1 MSHTATPRRSRPKGR
16 IAAGLAIVLAL
27 LALGLIATTI
37 YALRLPEHLS
47 EQDTFIV
54 GQSQLIP
61 GAPGVLHVQVQRHDD
76 ARPVDGAS
84 VQVALKPQQGGRSQV
99 LYEGTTD
106 AEGRVAATFTVP
118 EVADPAQQIVVTS
131 RSALGGDT
139 LEQAVT
145 VERSFKVLLVTDK
158 PIYQPGQQILIRALA
173 LSAFD
178 RKPAAGS
185 PIEVTVADAKGNKVY
200 RQAATASDYGAVSW
214 AFQLADEVN
223 HGAYKISATLGDT
236 TSERTV
242 TVKPYVLPKFKVTA
256 TTDEDFYRPGQRV
269 TGRVE
274 AAYFFGKPV
283 DGGRV
288 QLSGWVYDV
297 GRQQALD
304 LSGQT
309 DAGGGFTFEFDL
321 PGYLVGGLEGGVADY
336 ILEAAVTDGA
346 AHTEQVSIRIP
357 VAQQGVV
364 IEAVPESGTL
374 KPGLENIVYVMTAYP
389 DGSPA
394 ECEVRVVVNGREY
407 QAHTGPY
414 GLGELRL
421 TPDSPHADIQIY
433 AEDAL
438 GHSGQLQ
445 KYIEGQEWGPLVLLR
460 PERATYRAGETMQ
473 VEILTTESSGSIYLD
488 ITREGQTLST
498 RALDVANGKATAAVD
513 LTPDLYGT
521 LALHAYKP
529 ISSGQIVRDTRL
541 VVVDAAADLA
551 LQVQLDKDLYL
562 PGEQASVTIE
572 VAGQDGQGVQ
582 SALGLAVVDES
593 VFALQEQDPGF
604 AKLYFLLEQ
613 ELLEP
618 KFDLHG
624 MTFTDLMAGS
634 EDLALKE
641 AQDTAAQASLAGV
654 GEAAFGLIANSH
666 NLKYQVAQARQ
677 GRILG
682 TVGKALYPTLIVI
695 PILTVLAL
703 GYSLWRERV
712 LGRSLLAGIGAP
724 LALFGCA
731 FAYLAVMPLPGAPWA
746 DSPLD
751 KLSYVVDELGT
762 ALLCLAGPA
771 LLGGVI
777 GAIGLAV
784 RAVRHKDLPLGVALL
799 MLGSYLVLLPLFAL
813 VLFAIEPDEPRPVT
827 IIGFAA
833 AYLAI
838 PLAFGARAAGFGVK
852 RQGWA
857 SVAAAFVALLALFA
871 LAGSAAVVSA
881 SGRALSNAG
890 VGGAQWGDQGLV
902 GEVMLEAGMPVP
914 VEAIKEAAPMPMA
927 TASPAIVERPPA
939 ATGGEAQSQA
949 APLLRQFFPETMYW
963 NPDAVTDASGRWQ
976 AELDLAH
983 TITTWRLTALASAQD
998 GRLGSTTAPL
1008 RVFQDFFVDI
1018 DLPVALTQGD
1028 EVSMPVAVY
1037 NYLPSGQR
1045 VELTLEQQDWF
1056 EGLGEASQAVEVAP
1070 GDVSVVYF
1078 PIKVTATEGRFRPV
1092 VTAMGEKMSDA
1103 TTLRHDVQVVPNG
1116 KRFDQTI
1123 SDRLAGDA
1131 EQTVTIPR
1139 EAIAGT
1145 ARILVKVYPGILSQV
1160 VEGLDALLRM
1170 PYGCFEQ
1177 TSSTTY
1183 PNVLVLDYI
1192 KSTGQAAPEAQ
1203 MKAEQY
1209 INLGYQRLT
1218 TFEVAGGG
1226 FSLFGSNPPDRML
1239 TAYGLMEFS
1248 DMARV
1253 HPVDQAMIDRAARWL
1268 VSQQK
1273 SDGSWENDQG
1283 LVHESSWQS
1292 LGNERLPVTAYI
1304 VWALTE
1310 AGYGGE
1316 SGAQKGLD
1324 YVRELQAGAT
1334 DAYALALVANALAAA
1349 DPQGSPTQAALDR
1362 LAGMATVEGN
1372 GAYWKS
1378 NIATFMGAT
1387 GQTGSI
1393 ETTALAAYA
1402 FLRAEQHTDLA
1413 NQALTYLIQQK
1424 DGYGTWSTTQATV
1437 LTLKAPL
1444 LSVRKG
1450 GEGADATVIISLNGE
1465 ETEPIRINEENFDV
1479 VQMVSFTDKPT
1490 PGDNKVR
1497 IEVKGKGNLMYQIS
1511 ASYYL
1516 LWDQVPVVEADLSLM
1531 DISVSYDRTELAV
1544 NDTIEVAVHV
1554 ELKEGAAR
1562 QAIVDLGVPPGFEV
1576 QSEDLAG
1583 LVARD
1588 SDRPA
1593 DYPGPK
1599 FSRFDLTGRQI
1610 IVYLEGLKAGQ
1621 PLDFSYRIRARYPI
1635 KAQTPPSSAY
1645 DYYNPGVSAVS
1656 APAAIGVTP

>member
-1 MSHTATPRRSRPKGR
+1 MSHTTERRRSLPKGR
-16 IAAGLAIVLAL
+16 IVAGLVVVLAL
-27 LALGLIATTI
+27 IAAGLIATTV

-47 EQDTFIV
+47 EQDTFIL

-61 GAPGVLHVQVQRHDD
+61 GAPGALHVQVQRHDD
-76 ARPVDGAS
+76 ARPIGGAT
-84 VQVALKPQQGGRSQV
+84 VRVALKPQQGGRSQV

-131 RSALGGDT
+131 RSDLGSDT

-145 VERSFKVLLVTDK
+145 VERSFKVLLATDK

-173 LSAFD
+173 LGAFD
-178 RKPAAGS
+178 HKSAAGS

-200 RQAATASDYGAVSW
+200 RQAAMTSDYGVASW
-214 AFQLADEVN
+214 TFQLAGEVN
-223 HGAYKISATLGDT
+223 HGAYKISAALGDT
-236 TSERTV
+236 TSEKTV
-242 TVKPYVLPKFKVTA
+242 TVKPYVLPKFKVAA

-297 GRQQALD
+297 GRQQVLD

-309 DAGGGFTFEFDL
+309 DAGGGFSFEFDL
-321 PGYLVGGLEGGVADY
+321 PGYLVGGLESGVADY
-336 ILEAAVTDGA
+336 ILEVAVTDGA

-357 VAQQGVV
+357 VAQQGILV
-364 IEAVPESGTL
+364 EAVPESGTF
-374 KPGLENIVYVMTAYP
+374 KPGLENIVYLMTAYP

-394 ECEVRVVVNGREY
+394 ECEVRVIINGREY
-407 QAHTGPY
+407 QAQTGPY

-421 TPDSPHADIQIY
+421 TPDSPYADLQIY
-433 AEDAL
+433 VADAL

-445 KYIEGQEWGPLVLLR
+445 KYVEGREQGAMVLLR
-460 PERATYRAGETMQ
+460 PERATYRVGETME
-473 VEILTTESSGSIYLD
+473 VEVLTTESSGSIYLD

-498 RALDVANGKATAAVD
+498 RALDVADGKASAAVD

-521 LALHAYKP
+521 LTLHAYKP
-529 ISSGQIVRDTRL
+529 MSSGQIVRDTRL
-541 VVVDAAADLA
+541 VVVDAPTDLA
-551 LQVQLDKDLYL
+551 LQVQLDKESYL
-562 PGEQASVTIE
+562 PGEQASVTIG
-572 VAGQDGQGVQ
+572 VTGQDGQGVQ

-624 MTFTDLMAGS
+624 MTFADLMAGT
-634 EDLALKE
+634 EDPALRQ
-641 AQDTAAQASLAGV
+641 AQNTAAQASLASA

-666 NLKYQVAQARQ
+666 ALKYQMAQARQ

-682 TVGKALYPTLIVI
+682 TVGRALYPTLIVI
-695 PILTVLAL
+695 PIFAVIAL

-712 LGRSLLAGIGAP
+712 LGRSLLVGIGAP
-724 LALFGCA
+724 LMVMACGVA
-731 FAYLAVMPLPGAPWA
+731 FLAVMPLPGAPWA
-746 DSPLD
+746 DTPLD
-751 KLSYVVDELGT
+751 KLAYIVDELGT

-771 LLGGVI
+771 LLSGVI

-784 RAVRHKDLPLGVALL
+784 RAVRQRDLPLGVALL

-827 IIGFAA
+827 IIAFAL

-838 PLAFGARAAGFGVK
+838 PLAFGVRAAGFGLK

-857 SVAAAFVALLALFA
+857 SAAAGFVALLALFA
-871 LAGSAAVVSA
+871 LAASVAVVSA
-881 SGRALSNAG
+881 SGEMLANSG
-890 VGGAQWGDQGLV
+890 VGGAQWG
-902 GEVMLEAGMPVP
+902 GEGIVEEVALDAGMPLP
-914 VEAIKEAAPMPMA
+914 VEAIKEMAPMPTAAPA
-927 TASPAIVERPPA
+927 TADRPPA
-939 ATGGEAQSQA
+939 ATGGGAGSQA

-963 NPDAVTDASGRWQ
+963 NPDAVTDSNGHWQ
-976 AELDLAH
+976 AGLDLAH

-998 GRLGSTTAPL
+998 GRLGSATAPL

-1056 EGLGEASQAVEVAP
+1056 ESLGEASQAVEVAP

-1092 VTAMGEKMSDA
+1092 VTAIGEKMSDA

-1116 KRFDQTI
+1116 KRFDQAI
-1123 SDRLAGDA
+1123 SDRLAENA

-1139 EAIAGT
+1139 EAIPGT

-1183 PNVLVLDYI
+1183 PNVLVLDYL
-1192 KSTGQAAPEAQ
+1192 KSTDQTAPEAQ

-1253 HPVDQAMIDRAARWL
+1253 HPVDEAIIDRAARWL
-1268 VSQQK
+1268 LSQQQG
-1273 SDGSWENDQG
+1273 DGGWENDQG

-1304 VWALTE
+1304 VWALAE
-1310 AGYGGE
+1310 AGYGDEPGT
-1316 SGAQKGLD
+1316 QKGLD
-1324 YVRELQAGAT
+1324 YVRELQSEAT

-1349 DPQGSPTQAALDR
+1349 DPQGSATQTALDR
-1362 LAGMATVEGN
+1362 LAGMAAVEGN
-1372 GAYWKS
+1372 SAYWKS
-1378 NIATFMGAT
+1378 DIATFMGAT

-1402 FLRAEQHTDLA
+1402 FLRAEQHTELA

-1424 DGYGTWSTTQATV
+1424 DGYGTWNTTQATV
-1437 LTLKAPL
+1437 LTLKALL

-1450 GEGADATVIISLNGE
+1450 GEGSDATVMVSLNGE
-1465 ETEPIRINEENFDV
+1465 ETEPLRIGEENFDV
-1479 VQMVSFTDKPT
+1479 VQMVSFTDKPV

-1516 LWDQVPVVEADLSLM
+1516 PWDKAPVVEAGRSLM
-1531 DISVSYDRTELAV
+1531 DISVGYDRTEMAV
-1544 NDTIEVAVHV
+1544 NDTIEVSVHV

-1562 QAIVDLGVPPGFEV
+1562 QAIIDLGVPPGFEV
-1576 QSEDLAG
+1576 QSEDLAE

-1645 DYYNPGVSAVS
+1645 DYYNPEVSAVA
-1656 APAAIGVTP
+1656 APAAIQVTP

>member
-1 MSHTATPRRSRPKGR
+1 MSHTASRQKSSPRGW
-16 IAAGLAIVLAL
+16 IVAGLIVLLAL
-27 LALGLIATTI
+27 LASSLVATTI

-47 EQDTFIV
+47 EQDTSIL
-54 GQSQLIP
+54 GSSRLIP

-76 ARPVDGAS
+76 ALPVAGAN
-84 VQVALKPQQGGRSQV
+84 VQVALRPQQGGRSQV
-99 LYEGTTD
+99 LYEGTTN
-106 AEGRVAATFTVP
+106 AEGRVEATFTVP
-118 EVADPAQQIVVTS
+118 EVTDPAQQIVVTS
-131 RSALGGDT
+131 RSDLGRDT

-145 VERSFKVLLVTDK
+145 VERSFRVLLATDK

-173 LSAFD
+173 LGAFD
-178 RKPAAGS
+178 RRPADGS

-200 RQAATASDYGAVSW
+200 RQAATTSDYGAASW
-214 AFQLADEVN
+214 TFQLADEVN
-223 HGAYKISATLGDT
+223 HGAYKITATLGDT
-236 TSERTV
+236 TSEKTV
-242 TVKPYVLPKFKVTA
+242 TVKPYVLPKFKVAA

-269 TGRVE
+269 SGQVE
-274 AAYFFGKPV
+274 VAYFFGKPV
-283 DGGRV
+283 DGGQV
-288 QLSGWVYDV
+288 QLAGWVYDV
-297 GRQQALD
+297 ERQQVLD

-309 DAGGGFTFEFDL
+309 GADGRFAFEFDL
-321 PGYLVGGLEGGVADY
+321 PGYLVGGLESGVADY
-336 ILEAAVTDGA
+336 ILEVAVTDGA

-357 VAQQGVV
+357 VAQQGILV
-364 IEAVPESGTL
+364 EAVPESGTF
-374 KPGLENIVYVMTAYP
+374 KPGLENILYLMTAYP

-394 ECEVRVVVNGREY
+394 ECDVRVVVNGREY

-421 TPDSPHADIQIY
+421 MPDSPYADLQLY

-445 KYIEGQEWGPLVLLR
+445 KYIEGQEWGTLVLLR
-460 PERATYRAGETMQ
+460 PDQATYRVGETMSL
-473 VEILTTESSGSIYLD
+473 EILTTEGSGSIYLD

-498 RALDVANGKATAAVD
+498 RALDVVNGKATAAVD

-521 LALHAYKP
+521 LTLHAYKP
-529 ISSGQIVRDTRL
+529 LSSGQIVRDTRL
-541 VVVDAAADLA
+541 VVVDTPTDLA
-551 LQVQLDKDLYL
+551 LHVQLDKESYL
-562 PGEQASVTIE
+562 PGERVSLQIDVT
-572 VAGQDGQGVQ
+572 GQGGRGIQ
-582 SALGLAVVDES
+582 SALGLAIVDES

-624 MTFTDLMAGS
+624 MTLPDLMAGA
-634 EDLALKE
+634 EDPALRQ
-641 AQDTAAQASLAGV
+641 AQNTAAQAALAGI
-654 GEAAFGLIANSH
+654 GESAFGLIADSH
-666 NLKYQVAQARQ
+666 DLKYQMAQTRSS
-677 GRILG
+677 RILG
-682 TVGKALYPTLIVI
+682 TVGKALYPTLIAI
-695 PILTVLAL
+695 PIIAVIAL
-703 GYSLWRERV
+703 GYSLWREPV
-712 LGRSLLAGIGAP
+712 LGRSLLVGIGLP
-724 LALFGCA
+724 LLLIAWA
-731 FAYLAVMPLPGAPWA
+731 IVSLAVIPLPNAPWA
-746 DSPLD
+746 DTPLD
-751 KLSYVVDELGT
+751 KLSYLIQELGL
-762 ALLCLAGPA
+762 ALTCLAGPA
-771 LLGGVI
+771 LLAGVI
-777 GAIGLAV
+777 GAMGLAV
-784 RAVRHKDLPLGVALL
+784 RAVRQRDLPLGVALL

-813 VLFAIEPDEPRPVT
+813 VLAAINPDEPRPLT
-827 IIGFAA
+827 IVAFAA
-833 AYLAI
+833 AYLSI
-838 PLAFGARAAGFGVK
+838 PLAFGARAAGFGFK

-857 SVAAAFVALLALFA
+857 FAAAAFVAVLALLALA
-871 LAGSAAVVSA
+871 APVAVISAARPMLA
-881 SGRALSNAG
+881 NTG
-890 VGGAQWGDQGLV
+890 VGGAQWGGPEGVMFD
-902 GEVMLEAGMPVP
+902 EVVL
-914 VEAIKEAAPMPMA
+914 VEAAGAKEMAPQPTAAP
-927 TASPAIVERPPA
+927 SA
-939 ATGGEAQSQA
+939 ADGPSSGTGGGAQTQA

-963 NPDAVTDASGRWQ
+963 NPDAVTDADGHWQ

-1028 EVSMPVAVY
+1028 EVAMPVAVY
-1037 NYLPSGQR
+1037 NYLQTGQR
-1045 VELTLEQQDWF
+1045 VELALEQQDWF
-1056 EGLGEASQAVEVAP
+1056 DSLGEPSQAVEVAP

-1092 VTAMGEKMSDA
+1092 VTAIGEKMSDA
-1103 TTLRHDVQVVPNG
+1103 TTLRHDVQVIPNG
-1116 KRFDQTI
+1116 KRFDQAI
-1123 SDRLAGDA
+1123 SDRLTGNA
-1131 EQTVTIPR
+1131 EQTVTIPG

-1145 ARILVKVYPGILSQV
+1145 AKILVKVYPGILSQV
-1160 VEGLDALLRM
+1160 VEGLNALLRM

-1183 PNVLVLDYI
+1183 PNVLVLDYLE
-1192 KSTGQAAPEAQ
+1192 STGQAAPEAQ
-1203 MKAEQY
+1203 LKAEQY

-1226 FSLFGSNPPDRML
+1226 FSLFGENPPDRML

-1253 HPVDQAMIDRAARWL
+1253 HPIDQAMIDRAAHWL
-1268 VSQQK
+1268 LSQQQG
-1273 SDGSWENDQG
+1273 DGSWENDQG

-1310 AGYGGE
+1310 AGYGDE
-1316 SGAQKGLD
+1316 SGMQKGLD
-1324 YVRELQAGAT
+1324 YVREFQAEAT

-1349 DPQGSPTQAALDR
+1349 DPQDSATQAALDR
-1362 LAGMATVEGN
+1362 LAGMAVVEGN
-1372 GAYWKS
+1372 GAHWKS
-1378 NIATFMGAT
+1378 DIATFMGAT

-1437 LTLKAPL
+1437 LTLKALL
-1444 LSVRKG
+1444 LSVHKG
-1450 GEGADATVIISLNGE
+1450 GEGADATVMVSLNGE
-1465 ETEPIRINEENFDV
+1465 ETDPIRITEDSFDV
-1479 VQMVSFTDKPT
+1479 VQMVSFTDKPV

-1516 LWDQVPVVEADLSLM
+1516 PWDKVPVVEMGQPLM
-1531 DISVSYDRTELAV
+1531 NIAVSYDRTELAV
-1544 NDTIEVAVHV
+1544 NDTVEVSVHV
-1554 ELKEGAAR
+1554 ELTEGAAR

-1593 DYPGPK
+1593 DYSGVK
-1599 FSRFDLTGRQI
+1599 FSHFDLTGRQI

-1635 KAQTPPSSAY
+1635 RAQTPPSSAY
-1645 DYYNPGVSAVS
+1645 DYYNPSVSATS
-1656 APAAIGVTP
+1656 APAAIQVTP

>member
-1 MSHTATPRRSRPKGR
+1 M
-16 IAAGLAIVLAL
+16 
-27 LALGLIATTI
+27 
-37 YALRLPEHLS
+37 
-47 EQDTFIV
+47 
-54 GQSQLIP
+54 QL
-61 GAPGVLHVQVQRHDD
+61 D
-76 ARPVDGAS
+76 
-84 VQVALKPQQGGRSQV
+84 
-99 LYEGTTD
+99 
-106 AEGRVAATFTVP
+106 
-118 EVADPAQQIVVTS
+118 
-131 RSALGGDT
+131 
-139 LEQAVT
+139 
-145 VERSFKVLLVTDK
+145 
-158 PIYQPGQQILIRALA
+158 
-173 LSAFD
+173 
-178 RKPAAGS
+178 
-185 PIEVTVADAKGNKVY
+185 
-200 RQAATASDYGAVSW
+200 
-214 AFQLADEVN
+214 
-223 HGAYKISATLGDT
+223 
-236 TSERTV
+236 
-242 TVKPYVLPKFKVTA
+242 
-256 TTDEDFYRPGQRV
+256 
-269 TGRVE
+269 
-274 AAYFFGKPV
+274 
-283 DGGRV
+283 
-288 QLSGWVYDV
+288 GWVYDV
-297 GRQQALD
+297 ERQQVLD

-309 DAGGGFTFEFDL
+309 DAAGGFSFEFDL
-321 PGYLVGGLEGGVADY
+321 PGYLVGGLESGVADY
-336 ILEAAVTDGA
+336 VLEVAVTDGA

-357 VAQQGVV
+357 VAQQGILV
-364 IEAVPESGTL
+364 EAIPESGTF
-374 KPGLENIVYVMTAYP
+374 KPGLENILYLMTAYP

-394 ECEVRVVVNGREY
+394 ECDVRVVVNGREY
-407 QAHTGPY
+407 QADTGPY

-421 TPDSPHADIQIY
+421 TPDAPYADLQLY
-433 AEDAL
+433 AQDAL
-438 GHSGQLQ
+438 GHSGQIQ
-445 KYIEGQEWGPLVLLR
+445 KYIEGQEWGTLVLLR
-460 PERATYRAGETMQ
+460 PEQATYRVGETMNL
-473 VEILTTESSGSIYLD
+473 EILATESAGSIYLD

-498 RALDVANGKATAAVD
+498 RALDIVNGKATAAVD

-521 LALHAYKP
+521 LTLHAYKP
-529 ISSGQIVRDTRL
+529 LSSGQIVRDTRL
-541 VVVDAAADLA
+541 VVVDAPTDLA
-551 LQVQLDKDLYL
+551 LQVQLDKESYL
-562 PGEQASVTIE
+562 PGEQASLTID
-572 VAGQDGQGVQ
+572 VAGQDGQGLQ
-582 SALGLAVVDES
+582 SALGLAIVDES

-624 MTFTDLMAGS
+624 MTFTDLMAGA
-634 EDLALKE
+634 EDPALKQ
-641 AQDTAAQASLAGV
+641 AQNTAAQASLASI
-654 GEAAFGLIANSH
+654 GEAAFGLIADSH
-666 NLKYQVAQARQ
+666 DLKGQMAQARQ
-677 GRILG
+677 SRILG
-682 TVGKALYPTLIVI
+682 TVGKALYPTLIAI
-695 PILTVLAL
+695 PIIAVLAL

-712 LGRSLLAGIGAP
+712 LGRSLLVGVGLPLLLIGWAIAS
-724 LALFGCA
+724 LALIS
-731 FAYLAVMPLPGAPWA
+731 LPNAPWA
-746 DSPLD
+746 DTPLD
-751 KLSYVVDELGT
+751 KLAYLIEELGP
-762 ALLCLAGPA
+762 ALLCLVGPVLLAGA
-771 LLGGVI
+771 I

-784 RAVRHKDLPLGVALL
+784 RAVRRRDLPLGVALL

-813 VLFAIEPDEPRPVT
+813 VLAAIDPAEPRLVT
-827 IIGFAA
+827 IIAFAA
-833 AYLAI
+833 AYLVI
-838 PLAFGARAAGFGVK
+838 PLAFGARAAGFGFK

-857 SVAAAFVALLALFA
+857 FAAAAFVALLALFA
-871 LAGSAAVVSA
+871 LAAPIAVVSA
-881 SGRALSNAG
+881 SGRMLSNAG
-890 VGGAQWGDQGLV
+890 VGGAQWGGPQMV
-902 GEVMLEAGMPVP
+902 EEVMLDAGMPVP
-914 VEAIKEAAPMPMA
+914 VEAIKEMAPMP
-927 TASPAIVERPPA
+927 TAVPA
-939 ATGGEAQSQA
+939 AADRPTAGTDGGAQSQA

-963 NPDAVTDASGRWQ
+963 NPDAVTDASGHWQ
-976 AELDLAH
+976 ADLDLAH

-1028 EVSMPVAVY
+1028 EVAMPVAVY
-1037 NYLPSGQR
+1037 NYLQTGQR

-1056 EGLGEASQAVEVAP
+1056 EGLGQPSQTVDVAP

-1092 VTAMGEKMSDA
+1092 VTAIGEKMSDA
-1103 TTLRHDVQVVPNG
+1103 TTLRHDVQVIPNG

-1123 SDRLAGDA
+1123 SDRLTENA

-1139 EAIAGT
+1139 EAIPGT
-1145 ARILVKVYPGILSQV
+1145 AKILVKVYPGVLSQV

-1170 PYGCFEQ
+1170 PFGCFEQ

-1183 PNVLVLDYI
+1183 PNVLVLDYL

-1209 INLGYQRLT
+1209 INLGYQRLA
-1218 TFEVAGGG
+1218 TFEVVGGG
-1226 FSLFGSNPPDRML
+1226 FSLFGENPPDRML

-1253 HPVDQAMIDRAARWL
+1253 HPVDQAMIDRAAQWL
-1268 VSQQK
+1268 LSQQMG
-1273 SDGSWENDQG
+1273 DGSWENDQG

-1310 AGYGGE
+1310 AGYTDE
-1316 SGAQKGLD
+1316 SGTQKGLD
-1324 YVRELQAGAT
+1324 YVREFQAEA
-1334 DAYALALVANALAAA
+1334 DDPYALALVANALAAA
-1349 DPQGSPTQAALDR
+1349 DPQSSATQAALDR
-1362 LAGMATVEGN
+1362 LADMAVVEGN

-1402 FLRAEQHTDLA
+1402 FLRAEQHADLA

-1437 LTLKAPL
+1437 LTLKALL

-1450 GEGADATVIISLNGE
+1450 GEGADATVMVSLNGE
-1465 ETEPIRINEENFDV
+1465 ETEPIRISEDNFDV
-1479 VQMVSFTDKPT
+1479 VQMVSFTDKPVS
-1490 PGDNKVR
+1490 GDNKVR

-1516 LWDQVPVVEADLSLM
+1516 PWNKVPMVEMGQPLM
-1531 DISVSYDRTELAV
+1531 EIAVSYNRTELAV
-1544 NDTIEVAVHV
+1544 NDMIEVSVHV

-1593 DYPGPK
+1593 DYPGVK

-1656 APAAIGVTP
+1656 APAAIQVTP